1 MSSVAVDTR
10 IATIGAELE
19 ALLVEPLER
28 LSTAERTK
36 AAHQWEALTR
46 RLPAM
51 THRLVAALA
60 DVPTEE
66 LGEPTLAA
74 ALSTLLR
81 ISKAEAHRRI
91 HEAEELG
98 PRATERHP
106 GPEHQRQDLHGE
118 RAGLRGGELGPDL
131 L

>member
-1 MSSVAVDTR
+1 MGTVAVDKR

-28 LSTAERTK
+28 RSTAERTK

-60 DVPTEE
+60 DVP
-66 LGEPTLAA
+66 
-74 ALSTLLR
+74 
-81 ISKAEAHRRI
+81 HR
-91 HEAEELG
+91 G
-98 PRATERHP
+98 V
-106 GPEHQRQDLHGE
+106 G
-118 RAGLRGGELGPDL
+118 
-131 L
+131 